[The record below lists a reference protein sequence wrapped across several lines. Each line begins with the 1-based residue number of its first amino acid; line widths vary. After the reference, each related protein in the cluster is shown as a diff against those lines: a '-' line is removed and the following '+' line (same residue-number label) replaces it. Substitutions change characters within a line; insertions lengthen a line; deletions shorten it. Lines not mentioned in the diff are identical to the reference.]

1 VERLNLQY
9 TPEMPGGRNRAI
21 RDSGAVVYKKISMN
35 SIFTKHIM
43 SLAFFAMAGYA
54 GILWAPVLPDS
65 SDTVMVSDV
74 DPLPPQPIP
83 PPPVPNPSPEP
94 LPPSPVPPPQPTPLP
109 PSPVPP
115 PQPEP
120 IPPVKPQPPRSLP

>member
-1 VERLNLQY
+1 MSSVF
-9 TPEMPGGRNRAI
+9 
-21 RDSGAVVYKKISMN
+21 S
-35 SIFTKHIM
+35 KHIIPLIP
-43 SLAFFAMAGYA
+43 LAFSAMASYA
-54 GILWAPVLPDS
+54 VILWTPVLPGS
-65 SDTVMVSDV
+65 PNIVMVSDV

-94 LPPSPVPPPQPTPLP
+94 LPPSPVPPPKATPLP